1 MTHDLSPRYISI
13 RDAAK
18 RYGTS
23 KSGIY
28 LLLQKKHIRAVRLG
42 SILDKLKAAR
52 GLQVGQRLAKE
63 AEAAGRRYSKI
74 FGGWLA
80 QHPWLEKFS
89 GPDRAAALWCLEP
102 GNWPDALKVIQ
113 RLDDKQRQNLG
124 LRGLKWAVLE
134 ARGEAKPRATT
145 AKPEPA
151 NVAPKREQASQASNA
166 TPTARDAAI
175 AAAVERATAALK
187 QAHAAEIETLKD
199 AHVRELEAEFRRGEA
214 KGARARAH
222 FNAKEVRTKLPVF
235 TRSEINL
242 LRKALHPDGKP
253 QEFVTMFTQ
262 ASALFNDRVALLVN
276 ALGKRR
282 SNMH

>member
-1 MTHDLSPRYISI
+1 MADDIADFNPNVGDNEAIAEGEAAERLI
-13 RDAAK
+13 RGA
-18 RYGTS
+18 
-23 KSGIY
+23 
-28 LLLQKKHIRAVRLG
+28 G

-63 AEAAGRRYSKI
+63 AEAAGRRYSKV
-74 FGGWLA
+74 FGDWLA

-102 GNWPDALKVIQ
+102 GNWPDALKMIQ
-113 RLDDKQRQNLG
+113 RLDDKHRQSLG
-124 LRGLKWAVLE
+124 LRGLKSAVLE

-151 NVAPKREQASQASNA
+151 NVEPTKRERASNA
-166 TPTARDAAI
+166 TPAAHDATI
-175 AAAVERATAALK
+175 AAAVEKATAALK
-187 QAHAAEIETLKD
+187 QAHAAEIEVLKD
-199 AHVRELEAEFRRGEA
+199 THGVEIAELKDVHLRELEAEFRRGEA
-214 KGARARAH
+214 QGARARAH

-262 ASALFNDRVALLVN
+262 ASALFNDRVELLVK
-276 ALGKRR
+276 AVERHRR
-282 SNMH
+282 KMH